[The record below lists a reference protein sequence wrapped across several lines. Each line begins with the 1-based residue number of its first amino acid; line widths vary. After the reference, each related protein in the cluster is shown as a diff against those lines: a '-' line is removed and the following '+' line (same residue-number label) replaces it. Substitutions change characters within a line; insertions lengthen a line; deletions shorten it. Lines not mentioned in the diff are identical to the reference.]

1 MVGHDL
7 RNPLQSIAG
16 AAYFLEKK
24 CALQTDNAKILEM
37 IEAIKSGVKYSNS
50 IVTELLAYSKE
61 LNLKLESV
69 TLKKL
74 VEDAL
79 NLLEIPENVKVID
92 VTEQVLI
99 RVDVTQMQRALT
111 NLIENAI
118 DAMPKGGRITI
129 EGRKSKEII
138 EITVVDTGTGI
149 PKDQVKKIWLPLYT
163 TKARGIGLGLTVT
176 KRIAEAHNGSVHA
189 ESVVGHGSKFT
200 IRIPTG
206 LD

>member
-163 TKARGIGLGLTVT
+163 TKA
-176 KRIAEAHNGSVHA
+176 KRDR
-189 ESVVGHGSKFT
+189 T
-200 IRIPTG
+200 RI
-206 LD
+206 DSDEENC